1 MDPRLV
7 QTIHFSFPHW
17 KREGSVQPEWRWQRE
32 MPGPIIEE
40 LPDDYDVAA
49 EKSSSSLRR
58 GFFTKRETPKKMEKA
73 PEVAPAES
81 ASPGAEPSAEG
92 SAVDDMPEAPSQS
105 SGPSMGQQLQNAIA
119 GARGKLQEA
128 SHRASQEEKALEA
141 ALGPLQA
148 RWPTSQMKERQVK
161 ATKEID
167 NALAEMRMSLN
178 DARRHRSGE
187 ERRALTELRKVAED
201 VVERVQKV
209 ADQASASHSKDAK
222 ELQQQTLVAFHAL
235 PFTVKLRILM
245 AEKAVA
251 VALLGGAFTL
261 GAGIVLTISLEIF
274 SAWAC
279 RVQC

>member
-1 MDPRLV
+1 
-7 QTIHFSFPHW
+7 
-17 KREGSVQPEWRWQRE
+17 

-49 EKSSSSLRR
+49 EKSSSLRR
-58 GFFTKRETPKKMEKA
+58 GFFSKRETPKKVEKA
-73 PEVAPAES
+73 PEVAES
-81 ASPGAEPSAEG
+81 ASPGAEPSTERSAE
-92 SAVDDMPEAPSQS
+92 VDDMPEAPSQS

-128 SHRASQEEKALEA
+128 SRRASQEEKALEA

-209 ADQASASHSKDAK
+209 ADQASANHSKDAK

-251 VALLGGAFTL
+251 VTLLGGAFTV
-261 GAGIVLTISLEIF
+261 GALVVLTISLEIF

>member
-1 MDPRLV
+1 
-7 QTIHFSFPHW
+7 
-17 KREGSVQPEWRWQRE
+17 

-40 LPDDYDVAA
+40 LPDDYDVSGKGQDAP
-49 EKSSSSLRR
+49 SSSLRR
-58 GFFTKRETPKKMEKA
+58 GFFTKRETPKKVE
-73 PEVAPAES
+73 PA
-81 ASPGAEPSAEG
+81 ASHFPPGTEAAAAEPMAEVPVTNRTDLV
-92 SAVDDMPEAPSQS
+92 S
-105 SGPSMGQQLQNAIA
+105 QLQNAIL
-119 GARGKLQEA
+119 GARRKLQEA
-128 SHRASQEEKALEA
+128 TSSANKEEKLLEA
-141 ALGPLQA
+141 ALNPLQV

-187 ERRALTELRKVAED
+187 ERRALTELKKVAEE

-209 ADQASASHSKDAK
+209 ADQATSQKDVK
-222 ELQQQTLVAFHAL
+222 ERQAQSIAAFHTL
-235 PFTVKLRILM
+235 PLTAKLRILV

-251 VALLGGAFTL
+251 LTLLGGAFLL
-261 GAGIVLTISLEIF
+261 GAAIVLAIFLEIF